1 LQSFHIP
8 STDDRPLA
16 AYRWPAARP
25 AVGRVLIIHGLAEHA
40 RRYDRFARCL
50 THAGLEIYAF
60 DLRGHGATTAAIDHG
75 YLATD
80 DSWRQLLD
88 DVDAVRRWADRNTGT
103 LPAILFGHSLGSFLA
118 QGVLQTAGQHWAAAV
133 LAGTGKPH
141 RLTCR
146 LGALIAAAESVRVDP
161 TGHSRLLRSL
171 TFGAYERALKRHLR
185 RQNRTRFD
193 WLSALPATV
202 DAYIDDAACG
212 FEPRVATW
220 RCLLSGIARVQSPP
234 ARRRTPA
241 ALPLLIAAGGD
252 DPVGHFGR
260 QPRALATAYENDG
273 QQDVSM
279 HIYDRAR
286 HELHNDAIADAF
298 CRDLQ
303 AWFADRGLAAH
314 CRETPTCGDESQPW
328 QCAADTAAPAPA

>member
-1 LQSFHIP
+1 
-8 STDDRPLA
+8 
-16 AYRWPAARP
+16 
-25 AVGRVLIIHGLAEHA
+25 
-40 RRYDRFARCL
+40 
-50 THAGLEIYAF
+50 
-60 DLRGHGATTAAIDHG
+60 
-75 YLATD
+75 
-80 DSWRQLLD
+80 
-88 DVDAVRRWADRNTGT
+88 
-103 LPAILFGHSLGSFLA
+103 
-118 QGVLQTAGQHWAAAV
+118 
-133 LAGTGKPH
+133 
-141 RLTCR
+141 
-146 LGALIAAAESVRVDP
+146 

-220 RCLLSGIARVQSPP
+220 RCLVSGVARGRSPPARRRTAAALSACVEAYVEVAAGGFEPRGATWRCLLSGIARAQSPP

-241 ALPLLIAAGGD
+241 ALPLRIAAGGD
-252 DPVGHFGR
+252 DPVGPFGR

>member
-1 LQSFHIP
+1 HLRRLRTRLEKASAKAEQNP
-8 STDDRPLA
+8 LRLAVGAAGNRRCLYRRRGLRRRAARRPLA
-16 AYRWPAARP
+16 LPVIRHCPGAVTDCAAAYAGITAAAVRRRRRWPGRALQTPAARP
-25 AVGRVLIIHGLAEHA
+25 RVPPW
-40 RRYDRFARCL
+40 RC
-50 THAGLEIYAF
+50 
-60 DLRGHGATTAAIDHG
+60 
-75 YLATD
+75 
-80 DSWRQLLD
+80 
-88 DVDAVRRWADRNTGT
+88 
-103 LPAILFGHSLGSFLA
+103 
-118 QGVLQTAGQHWAAAV
+118 V
-133 LAGTGKPH
+133 LAGM
-141 RLTCR
+141 
-146 LGALIAAAESVRVDP
+146 
-161 TGHSRLLRSL
+161 
-171 TFGAYERALKRHLR
+171 
-185 RQNRTRFD
+185 
-193 WLSALPATV
+193 
-202 DAYIDDAACG
+202 
-212 FEPRVATW
+212 
-220 RCLLSGIARVQSPP
+220 ARVPPPP

-241 ALPLLIAAGGD
+241 ALPLLTAAGGV